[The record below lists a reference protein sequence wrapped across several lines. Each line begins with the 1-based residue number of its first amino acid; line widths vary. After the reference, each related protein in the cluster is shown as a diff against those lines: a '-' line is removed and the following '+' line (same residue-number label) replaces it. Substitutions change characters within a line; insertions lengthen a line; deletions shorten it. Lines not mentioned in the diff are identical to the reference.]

1 MIVVQLLGPP
11 RIVVA
16 EHAVALPRR
25 RSRALLY
32 YLAAHS
38 QPVQREQVLS
48 LFWPDHERS
57 AAQQLL
63 RSTLYAIRKTI
74 GDALVADEEWLSLV
88 ATVDLRQLQTL
99 ITDPQVDVAA
109 LTAALPVDQVELL
122 AGFDLPDCEPFQTW
136 LDTERERTRLL
147 LGRGWLRLAR
157 LYEQRG
163 AMTAALAALD
173 HALAIDP
180 LQEDVQRD
188 AMRLAYL
195 SGDRVGAIRR
205 FEHLRDLL
213 DQELGVP
220 PMRETQALYDAI
232 ITDTIVAPALS
243 PAPVRPSFPNGPL
256 PFGGRESEL
265 ATLHGEVRPGRLV
278 LIEGVPGIGKTR
290 LAEEFLA
297 QRGGL
302 VITGAAREL
311 EQTLP
316 YFSISAALHALI
328 AHPEWPQLRAQVQ
341 LMPIW
346 WNELGRL
353 LPDVAPPP
361 ADPPNEARLWEA
373 VTRLLMELA
382 RQTRVSLLLDD
393 LQWVDTSTLGLLGY
407 LLRRSA
413 DVDLVVL
420 ATSRP
425 PEPRSALAGL
435 IRALVREDRF
445 FRLAIDRLPTTAV
458 LAIARHLSGPF
469 AHPLA
474 DWLEQST
481 EGNPYMIAELVR
493 YARTSGWLTADGMV
507 DLRAL
512 SSQPVVPQTVYH
524 LIETRLNRL
533 SEPARRVLDAAVVVG
548 RDFDFNVVAK
558 AAALSEEAA
567 LDALDELLAARLV
580 VPLSAAWFRFDH
592 SLTMEVVGRDV
603 GDLRRRMLHRRVGEA
618 IEALYRDRIDD
629 VAGQMAFHFARSGLV
644 ERAATYAL
652 RAAER
657 SVTLAAWPEA
667 AEFYT
672 QALAGL
678 PANQRSATLVRLGE
692 ARLQA
697 GASAAA
703 VDAFRDAI
711 AAAQTSQEAL
721 AARLALARAL
731 IPQGRYAEVIALV
744 SHIEPTAHPHDQA
757 TALFLW
763 GTALSLEGADLA
775 AATERLVAAAQI
787 LGNEPTVQRA
797 ALAQVTFELGNIA
810 AQQGDLDTAIARYE
824 RAQDIADQA
833 GDEAITWR
841 ILARN
846 NQAYHRLLRGEVDAA
861 ATIIREAMALAEE
874 RGMLSLQP
882 YLLSTAG
889 EVALAQDDLETAS
902 ARFQQ
907 GLALATQ
914 LNIPE
919 RVAGITA
926 NVGLVALRRGETT
939 CAVHYLSSALA
950 QADTLGA
957 RHLAAQ
963 IRIWLAPLLPP
974 AEARVMLAEAQE
986 IAEVGG
992 RRRLLTAIKEVRA
1005 RMVESEVIAPG
1016 RND

>member
-16 EHAVALPRR
+16 DHAVTLPRR

-63 RSTLYAIRKTI
+63 RSTLYAIRKTV

-88 ATVDLRQLQTL
+88 ATVDLRQIQAL

-122 AGFDLPDCEPFQTW
+122 TGFDLPDCEPFQTW
-136 LDTERERTRLL
+136 LEAERERTRLL

-157 LYEQRG
+157 LHEQRG

-173 HALAIDP
+173 HALTIDP

-205 FEHLRDLL
+205 FERLRDLL

-232 ITDTIVAPALS
+232 ITDTIVTPTLS
-243 PAPVRPSFPNGPL
+243 PAPVRPAFSNGPL
-256 PFGGRESEL
+256 PFSGREAEL
-265 ATLHGEVRPGRLV
+265 ATLYGEVKPGRLV

-290 LAEEFLA
+290 LAEEFLT

-316 YFSISAALHALI
+316 YFSINAALHALI
-328 AHPEWPQLRAQVQ
+328 AHPEWPQLRTQVQ

-353 LPDVAPPP
+353 LPDLAPPP

-393 LQWVDTSTLGLLGY
+393 LQWADTSTLGLLGY

-580 VPLSAAWFRFDH
+580 VPLSATWFRFDH

-629 VAGQMAFHFARSGLV
+629 VAGQIAFHFARSGLV

-667 AEFYT
+667 AEFYA

-678 PANQRSATLVRLGE
+678 PASQRSATLVRLGE

-697 GASAAA
+697 GAPAAA

-711 AAAQTSQEAL
+711 AAAQNPQEAL

-744 SHIEPTAHPHDQA
+744 SQIEPTAHPHDQA

-787 LGNEPTVQRA
+787 LGDESTVQRA

-810 AQQGDLDTAIARYE
+810 AQQGDLDTAIARYK
-824 RAQDIADQA
+824 RAQEIADQA
-833 GDEAITWR
+833 GDEGITWR

-861 ATIIREAMALAEE
+861 ATIISEAMALAEE

-889 EVALAQDDLETAS
+889 EVALAQNDLETAS

-974 AEARVMLAEAQE
+974 AEARVILAEAQE

-992 RRRLLTAIKEVRA
+992 RRRLLAAIKEVRA
-1005 RMVESEVIAPG
+1005 RMVEEVMAHG
-1016 RND
+1016 RGD

>member
-1 MIVVQLLGPP
+1 
-11 RIVVA
+11 
-16 EHAVALPRR
+16 
-25 RSRALLY
+25 
-32 YLAAHS
+32 
-38 QPVQREQVLS
+38 
-48 LFWPDHERS
+48 
-57 AAQQLL
+57 
-63 RSTLYAIRKTI
+63 
-74 GDALVADEEWLSLV
+74 
-88 ATVDLRQLQTL
+88 
-99 ITDPQVDVAA
+99 
-109 LTAALPVDQVELL
+109 
-122 AGFDLPDCEPFQTW
+122 
-136 LDTERERTRLL
+136 
-147 LGRGWLRLAR
+147 
-157 LYEQRG
+157 
-163 AMTAALAALD
+163 
-173 HALAIDP
+173 
-180 LQEDVQRD
+180 
-188 AMRLAYL
+188 
-195 SGDRVGAIRR
+195 
-205 FEHLRDLL
+205 
-213 DQELGVP
+213 
-220 PMRETQALYDAI
+220 
-232 ITDTIVAPALS
+232 
-243 PAPVRPSFPNGPL
+243 
-256 PFGGRESEL
+256 
-265 ATLHGEVRPGRLV
+265 
-278 LIEGVPGIGKTR
+278 
-290 LAEEFLA
+290 
-297 QRGGL
+297 
-302 VITGAAREL
+302 
-311 EQTLP
+311 
-316 YFSISAALHALI
+316 
-328 AHPEWPQLRAQVQ
+328 
-341 LMPIW
+341 
-346 WNELGRL
+346 
-353 LPDVAPPP
+353 
-361 ADPPNEARLWEA
+361 
-373 VTRLLMELA
+373 
-382 RQTRVSLLLDD
+382 
-393 LQWVDTSTLGLLGY
+393 
-407 LLRRSA
+407 
-413 DVDLVVL
+413 
-420 ATSRP
+420 
-425 PEPRSALAGL
+425 
-435 IRALVREDRF
+435 
-445 FRLAIDRLPTTAV
+445 

-481 EGNPYMIAELVR
+481 EGNPYIIAELVR
-493 YARTSGWLTADGMV
+493 YAHTSGWLTADGMV

-567 LDALDELLAARLV
+567 LDTLDELLAARLV
-580 VPLSAAWFRFDH
+580 VPLFAAWFRFDH

-629 VAGQMAFHFARSGLV
+629 VAGQIAFHFARSGLV

-667 AEFYT
+667 AEFYA

-678 PANQRSATLVRLGE
+678 PASQRSATLVRLGE

-697 GASAAA
+697 GAPAAA

-711 AAAQTSQEAL
+711 AAAQTPKEAL

-744 SHIEPTAHPHDQA
+744 SQVEPTAHPHDQA

-775 AATERLVAAAQI
+775 GATERLVAAAQI
-787 LGNEPTVQRA
+787 LGDEPTVQRA

-824 RAQDIADQA
+824 RAQEIADQA
-833 GDEAITWR
+833 DDEAITWR

-861 ATIIREAMALAEE
+861 ATIISEAMVLAEE

-889 EVALAQDDLETAS
+889 EVALAQNDLEMAS

-974 AEARVMLAEAQE
+974 AEARVILAEAQE
-986 IAEVGG
+986 IAEIGG
-992 RRRLLTAIKEVRA
+992 RRRLLAAIKEVRA
-1005 RMVESEVIAPG
+1005 RMVEEVMAHG
-1016 RND
+1016 RSD